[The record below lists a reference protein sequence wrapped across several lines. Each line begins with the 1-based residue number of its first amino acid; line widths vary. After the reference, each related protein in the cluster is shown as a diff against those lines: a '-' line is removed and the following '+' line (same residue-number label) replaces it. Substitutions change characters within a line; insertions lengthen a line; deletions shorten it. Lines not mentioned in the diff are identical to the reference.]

1 MPPDMLERLEPS
13 RCERATSS
21 AMRDGPEPSA
31 RRDAPDGCTRPAP
44 RRSASRYSGTPRG
57 APSSRS
63 ESDIVS
69 IGPSYDEPRTGASP
83 RTPSPVGASANPS
96 PRPRRPR
103 PPRRRR
109 RRGASPNSPVAAWSR
124 SCPGAGRARSLG
136 SRSSSDIV
144 SIESASITLFP
155 TRTTAAPRPRA
166 ATGRPTALRRG
177 RPRSSRGSGVR
188 RGRAGASDCLSGTSV
203 IERSSSPSAA
213 TRRPLRDPPASTL
226 AIEVISM
233 NWSATS
239 TRSLLVFARKLTT
252 STRTPMSWT
261 ARIAGAKSPSPEI
274 TTAMSSFG
282 ARRTR
287 STTSSMSRFALKRP
301 SPYLRTSLLTTL

>member
-1 MPPDMLERLEPS
+1 M
-13 RCERATSS
+13 
-21 AMRDGPEPSA
+21 
-31 RRDAPDGCTRPAP
+31 
-44 RRSASRYSGTPRG
+44 
-57 APSSRS
+57 PSS
-63 ESDIVS
+63 ES
-69 IGPSYDEPRTGASP
+69 PP
-83 RTPSPVGASANPS
+83 TP

-109 RRGASPNSPVAAWSR
+109 RRGPSSPNAAAPSWFCGDASA
-124 SCPGAGRARSLG
+124 PAARSSG
-136 SRSSSDIV
+136 PRSSSVSV
-144 SIESASITLFP
+144 SIESASTIVSPMRIADERRTGVP
-155 TRTTAAPRPRA
+155 VRGAAVRVVRPPRTRSRSGAAP
-166 ATGRPTALRRG
+166 T
-177 RPRSSRGSGVR
+177 R

-203 IERSSSPSAA
+203 MERSSSPSAA
-213 TRRPLRDPPASTL
+213 TRRPLRAPASTL
-226 AIEVISM
+226 AIVVISM

-252 STRTPMSWT
+252 STRTPMSCT
-261 ARIAGAKSPSPEI
+261 ARIAGAKSPSPEM

>member
-1 MPPDMLERLEPS
+1 M
-13 RCERATSS
+13 
-21 AMRDGPEPSA
+21 
-31 RRDAPDGCTRPAP
+31 
-44 RRSASRYSGTPRG
+44 
-57 APSSRS
+57 
-63 ESDIVS
+63 
-69 IGPSYDEPRTGASP
+69 
-83 RTPSPVGASANPS
+83 
-96 PRPRRPR
+96 
-103 PPRRRR
+103 
-109 RRGASPNSPVAAWSR
+109 
-124 SCPGAGRARSLG
+124 
-136 SRSSSDIV
+136 
-144 SIESASITLFP
+144 ESASITLFP

-213 TRRPLRDPPASTL
+213 TRRPLREPPASTL